1 MKFTIKR
8 TVFIEQL
15 NHVTKAISQRTPIP
29 ILMGVKILASE
40 DGLWL
45 TGSDATISIEA
56 FIDASETE
64 HALTIEQTGS
74 IVLQAS
80 VLSDIVRKLS
90 DETMQ
95 IAVRD
100 RLQADI
106 TAGNAAF
113 TLLGTAGDDYPR
125 LPTIDEDSTFT
136 LPAMTFKEVIHHT
149 IISISTQEIRPMFTG
164 IYFEFQAGQLKAV
177 STDSHRLSQRI
188 VQVNS
193 PEAKREEP
201 LGLIIPG
208 RSLNELVKII
218 HDDDDVEMTVSDQQI
233 LFHTRNLYLYS
244 RLLEGNYP
252 DTDRLLP
259 ENYDTRL
266 MLSASHFLKAIERAL
281 IMSKE
286 GRNHVVKLAMSADLT
301 LLYGQSQEV
310 GEVKEELTP
319 KAFDGKD
326 LTIAFNPQYMRQA
339 LRTFGDQ
346 DIVIRFQQAT
356 QPFLLLPLEREQER
370 SVVQLITPI
379 RTPE

>member
-1 MKFTIKR
+1 
-8 TVFIEQL
+8 
-15 NHVTKAISQRTPIP
+15 
-29 ILMGVKILASE
+29 
-40 DGLWL
+40 
-45 TGSDATISIEA
+45 
-56 FIDASETE
+56 
-64 HALTIEQTGS
+64 
-74 IVLQAS
+74 
-80 VLSDIVRKLS
+80 
-90 DETMQ
+90 
-95 IAVRD
+95 
-100 RLQADI
+100 
-106 TAGNAAF
+106 
-113 TLLGTAGDDYPR
+113 
-125 LPTIDEDSTFT
+125 
-136 LPAMTFKEVIHHT
+136 
-149 IISISTQEIRPMFTG
+149 MFTG

-266 MLSASHFLKAIERAL
+266 VLSASHFLKAIERAL

-319 KAFDGKD
+319 KAFDGED

-379 RTPE
+379 RTAE